1 MLILNSMFGINI
13 VKASDI
19 INTRQYKKEIK
30 KELKIVISKNIIRY
44 KKLIIILNIIVKSVD
59 VPYTLNIVSNKD
71 LPKKNVICFRVEKV
85 NWCLE
90 YFAFAI
96 TINKEDSSI
105 LIINSQIIENIL

>member
-85 NWCLE
+85 N
-90 YFAFAI
+90 
-96 TINKEDSSI
+96 
-105 LIINSQIIENIL
+105 

>member
-1 MLILNSMFGINI
+1 MRENTTRISPEYRSCVMLILNSMFGINI

-85 NWCLE
+85 N
-90 YFAFAI
+90 
-96 TINKEDSSI
+96 
-105 LIINSQIIENIL
+105 